1 MGIPI
6 LILGESGS
14 GKSTSMRN
22 FDQEEM
28 LVFNVAGKPF
38 PFRKQFNKVDT
49 PTYQLIKREMSK
61 KQYKVYVIDDSQYLL
76 AFEMF
81 DKAKEAG
88 YTKFTDMAIHFKQLI
103 DFSIKR
109 TPPDT
114 TIYFL
119 HHTET
124 ADTGKIKAKTVGKM
138 LDNQLTLEGLFS
150 VVLMTMVEGN
160 EHYFVTQSD
169 GNTTCKSPM
178 DMFDLKIGNDLKYV
192 DERIRSYWSIGEA
205 REPTEAPARTSG
217 GSSGEECITQAEWSR
232 ISQAG
237 GNNAIII
244 YQVMGAFGYTQP
256 EEIKKKDVPGIL
268 REIKQAMPA

>member
-1 MGIPI
+1 MRSIRRDAWQGRKEDDFMGIPI

-22 FDQEEM
+22 FTQEEM
-28 LVFNVAGKPF
+28 FVFNVAGKPF

-49 PTYQLIKREMSK
+49 PTYQTIQREMSK
-61 KQYKVYVIDDSQYLL
+61 KLYKVYVIDDSQYLL

-103 DFSIKR
+103 DFAIKR

-178 DMFDLKIGNDLKYV
+178 DMFDMKIGNDLKYV
-192 DERIRSYWSIGEA
+192 DEHVRNYWSIG
-205 REPTEAPARTSG
+205 
-217 GSSGEECITQAEWSR
+217 SSAL
-232 ISQAG
+232 
-237 GNNAIII
+237 N
-244 YQVMGAFGYTQP
+244 QP
-256 EEIKKKDVPGIL
+256 ESPMAAPGGAAV
-268 REIKQAMPA
+268 RKSASRKRNGRRSAGRAATTH